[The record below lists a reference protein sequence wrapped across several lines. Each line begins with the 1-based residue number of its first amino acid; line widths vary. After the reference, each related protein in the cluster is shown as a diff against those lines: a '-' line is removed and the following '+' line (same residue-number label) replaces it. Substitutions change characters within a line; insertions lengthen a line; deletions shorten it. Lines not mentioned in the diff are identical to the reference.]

1 MKFISNHFYIFLS
14 ILFAVTSQLIIKWKM
29 SAFEFNDYVTMQDK
43 ITLALS
49 MLANPYIVL
58 SLVLTLFSGLSW
70 MIAMTKFEISYAYPF
85 TVFSLVFVTIF
96 SVQIFGETVSF
107 VRILGILL
115 VIFGIFVISQ
125 ST

>member
-1 MKFISNHFYIFLS
+1 MKFISSHFYIFLS

-85 TVFSLVFVTIF
+85 TVLSLVFVTIF

-107 VRILGILL
+107 ARILGILL
-115 VIFGIFVISQ
+115 VILGIFVISQ

>member
-43 ITLALS
+43 ITLGLS
-49 MLANPYIVL
+49 MLANRYIVL

-115 VIFGIFVISQ
+115 VIFRIFVISHC
-125 ST
+125 T